1 MGDKIILDVDQMKLR
16 EFEGKFVK
24 IRLKD
29 GTEHEGRV
37 MDFIFA
43 EDNNPQKNSIIVDE
57 SNNNGGQ
64 FIEFY
69 EDDIETIK

>member
-1 MGDKIILDVDQMKLR
+1 MTDKIILDVDQMKLR

-37 MDFIFA
+37 TDFIFA
-43 EDNNPQKNSIIVDE
+43 EDNNPQNYSIIVEE
-57 SNNNGGQ
+57 SNNNDGQ

>member
-1 MGDKIILDVDQMKLR
+1 MKLR

-24 IRLKD
+24 ITLKD
-29 GTEHEGRV
+29 GTKHEGRV
-37 MDFIFA
+37 TDFIFA

-57 SNNNGGQ
+57 SNNNGRQ

-69 EDDIETIK
+69 EDDIETVECQRI